1 MILDNQR
8 DFTKKQRQ
16 EIEDR
21 DGCVC
26 KHDGCNVTE
35 GLQVDHI
42 KPWSKGGKTHIDNGQ
57 LLCSEHNLKKTDTMD
72 DEQLVDLS
80 TEDLQGLVMMGKID
94 LDKVFEIQEIKKQRG
109 IES

>member
-1 MILDNQR
+1 
-8 DFTKKQRQ
+8 
-16 EIEDR
+16 
-21 DGCVC
+21 
-26 KHDGCNVTE
+26 
-35 GLQVDHI
+35 
-42 KPWSKGGKTHIDNGQ
+42 
-57 LLCSEHNLKKTDTMD
+57 MD